1 MKYGNRRNH
10 GARVALFLFTAILA
24 PSSAAAQEYSLYGD
38 LELGATATRVRVP
51 ATTVETITTAAVLR
65 LNHLLAYTWGEVVV
79 RHRFTVPGNGI
90 GFGGSFGDDGL
101 GSDSGF
107 TADDGA
113 VTDFGAAGELGVEGD
128 PLRHDL
134 LHAALVMWPAETLT
148 VQVGRHSLPW
158 GMGSAFFPADA
169 LHPVRTRYGE
179 DRGFDGAG
187 ATWTIS
193 SRWTVTGAARVDTAT
208 AATSNPVRDLRWA
221 GLLSGY
227 LGRVEIMASA
237 VYQPDTVL
245 RPAVGLSF
253 PLGDLI
259 LHGEGSLELSGADA
273 TGITD
278 SGTPGAEASATVNGP
293 ATAAAPA
300 TAKGPAAATG
310 MHYTVYAGIH
320 AITFALEY
328 LYTEQLP
335 PASMTFLQLSPEPD
349 GEGRTAGRHVLYPMI
364 SWDGDGRWSAD
375 CSALIDLEENRALVR
390 VEVARHILDT
400 LTLAMETI
408 LPVDERTGRD
418 RWDGAARV
426 SARVHF

>member
-1 MKYGNRRNH
+1 MKYRYCWNS
-10 GARVALFLFTAILA
+10 AAPVALFLFMAILA
-24 PSSAAAQEYSLYGD
+24 PSGAAAQEYSLYGD

-79 RHRFTVPGNGI
+79 RHRFTVPGSGI
-90 GFGGSFGDDGL
+90 GFGGSLDDDGL
-101 GSDSGF
+101 G
-107 TADDGA
+107 T
-113 VTDFGAAGELGVEGD
+113 AGELGAEGD

-227 LGRVEIMASA
+227 LGRVEVMASA

-245 RPAVGLSF
+245 RPAAGLSF

-259 LHGEGSLELSGADA
+259 LHGEGSLELSGAEAPA
-273 TGITD
+273 T
-278 SGTPGAEASATVNGP
+278 ANGP
-293 ATAAAPA
+293 ATATGPATVNGPA

-310 MHYTVYAGIH
+310 MHYTIYAGMH

-328 LYTEQLP
+328 LYTEQLS

-349 GEGRTAGRHVLYPMI
+349 GEGRTAGRHFLYPMI